1 MKLQIRKLIIGG
13 KVMKNLKS
21 IIVVTALVSALTL
34 TGCAPKNAQQQSQV
48 KEKSKVEETQKTITI
63 SEGSLNMRTALKNM
77 KTLMTAKDEDGA
89 IKEGSKLEENWKLF
103 EDNVKDKNKDL
114 YEKVEGPLDIINAG
128 IKIKPL
134 DTKTLSAAIDSL
146 DNTLSE
152 VEKIQ

>member
-1 MKLQIRKLIIGG
+1 
-13 KVMKNLKS
+13 MKNLKS
-21 IIVVTALVSALTL
+21 LVVLTALVTALTL
-34 TGCAPKNAQQQSQV
+34 TGCASKNTDQQSQL
-48 KEKSKVEETQKTITI
+48 KEQPKVEETQKTITI
-63 SEGSLNMRTALKNM
+63 SEGSQNMRAALKNM
-77 KTLMTAKDEDGA
+77 KALMTAKDEDGA
-89 IKEGSKLEENWKLF
+89 IKEGSKLEANWKLF

-134 DTKTLSAAIDSL
+134 DTKTLNTAIDSL